1 MHIIS
6 NVALICINETMII
19 QLVSFLIFLFIINRL
34 MFRPLIEEKRKRDNY
49 IEKIKTDIAD
59 AIKDV
64 EDITKKIHS
73 EETQAKKEAMSLF
86 EELRV
91 SGEQE
96 ASKVFNSTRSKIL
109 DIKKSAESEI
119 DQWLLEAKK
128 SLQKE
133 AENLSV
139 SIMEKVLGRRLI
151 Q

>member
-73 EETQAKKEAMSLF
+73 EGTQAKKEAMSLF
-86 EELRV
+86 EELRA

>member
-1 MHIIS
+1 
-6 NVALICINETMII
+6 MII

-73 EETQAKKEAMSLF
+73 EGTQAKKEAMSLF
-86 EELRV
+86 EELRA